1 MKTKIVSLLGIAL
14 LALASC
20 QGGGTSSPSSA
31 PSSTLPSEGSSPVL
45 SSTPEESS
53 TPTSTGDSSSS
64 PTSSSS
70 SSEPSSETP
79 VTIDEEYVADLLN
92 SYITGENFQVDYQ
105 GYGAD
110 GESIVDFHDY
120 YTQDYIY
127 ISYADTY
134 VIELPDYRDETKS
147 LVYNLYPNEE
157 DGFDLG
163 IVLLYGNGTPVTEVT
178 DSYNHL
184 YQTPLLSKKDFVETE
199 ETGTFKTENG
209 DLINNIASLFG
220 ENYSMTASL
229 GIFTHILFTPLENGD
244 LAFDLYGYDTYGT
257 EILNTTTLYL
267 SAKLTH
273 LGTTVYQ
280 PLADYLDFYR
290 NTDKVTL
297 QPNQVEEL
305 TGDVLTLLNTK
316 KVCKAGETDGELYM
330 TREITT
336 SQDLYRIINTYAGG
350 APFENIYAKDE
361 ETGYTNSYNFYLDAS
376 NSPSFSGPVDMP
388 FDSTF
393 GMIQNVF
400 KGDLSPFVSLDGGKH
415 FNYIGVDPYGLNT
428 TLTDEYSYPTRFEL
442 FVENDKLDKITLTYP
457 AHTQDEEGNIL
468 HYVTD
473 ITFLDPKPITLLEP
487 LPEDEDTPTIKEA
500 FDKLKTGT
508 YKVSAIDVQ
517 DHHNQDLLET
527 YVTED
532 TILSSVH
539 TKNDNKTTYSGYRLV
554 DNQVI
559 AFTVGTDMV
568 AKKTDVVK
576 GTLQDYI
583 PFQASPNVF
592 SIDEDGSF
600 FLKEGIHK
608 ASSFLFTGPDAY
620 GLIESTLR
628 IEVDDQNRVD
638 TITYDY
644 DMFGSAGQDR
654 VTISD
659 YGTVTLPVTI
669 DFSSLD

>member
-20 QGGGTSSPSSA
+20 QGGGSSTPSSA

-45 SSTPEESS
+45 PSTPEESS
-53 TPTSTGDSSSS
+53 TPTSIGNSSSS

-70 SSEPSSETP
+70 SSESSSETP
-79 VTIDEEYVADLLN
+79 VTIDEEYIADLLN

-105 GYGAD
+105 GSGAD

-147 LVYNLYPNEE
+147 LVYNLYHNEE

-163 IVLLYGNGTPVTEVT
+163 IALLYGNGTPVTEVT

-184 YQTPLLSKKDFVETE
+184 YQTPLLSTKDFVETE
-199 ETGTFKTENG
+199 EPGTFKTENG

-244 LAFDLYGYDTYGT
+244 LAFDLYGYDTYGM
-257 EILNTTTLYL
+257 EILSTTTLYL
-267 SAKLTH
+267 SARLTH
-273 LGTTVYQ
+273 LRTTVYE

-297 QPNQVEEL
+297 QPNQVEDL
-305 TGDVLTLLNTK
+305 TGDILTLLNTK
-316 KVCKAGETDGELYM
+316 KVCKEGETDGELYM

-350 APFENIYAKDE
+350 EPLENIYAKDE
-361 ETGYTNSYNFYLDAS
+361 ETGDTNSYNFYLDAS

-428 TLTDEYSYPTRFEL
+428 SLTDEYSYPTRFEL
-442 FVENDKLDKITLTYP
+442 FVEDDKLDKITLTYP
-457 AHTQDEEGNIL
+457 DHAQDEEGNIL
-468 HYVTD
+468 TTSPTSPSWTPSPSPCSSRFRKTRIRRPSRKPSTSSRRKPTKSPPSTSR
-473 ITFLDPKPITLLEP
+473 ITTTRISWRLTSQRTPSSAASTPRTTTRPPIR
-487 LPEDEDTPTIKEA
+487 
-500 FDKLKTGT
+500 
-508 YKVSAIDVQ
+508 AID
-517 DHHNQDLLET
+517 
-527 YVTED
+527 
-532 TILSSVH
+532 SSI
-539 TKNDNKTTYSGYRLV
+539 TRSSPSRWEPTWWPRRRTSSKERFRTT
-554 DNQVI
+554 
-559 AFTVGTDMV
+559 
-568 AKKTDVVK
+568 
-576 GTLQDYI
+576 
-583 PFQASPNVF
+583 SP
-592 SIDEDGSF
+592 SRPPRM
-600 FLKEGIHK
+600 
-608 ASSFLFTGPDAY
+608 SSPSMRTAP
-620 GLIESTLR
+620 
-628 IEVDDQNRVD
+628 
-638 TITYDY
+638 
-644 DMFGSAGQDR
+644 
-654 VTISD
+654 
-659 YGTVTLPVTI
+659 
-669 DFSSLD
+669 SS